1 MSTRNNNLDD
11 QNEPLDIPILVPDVL
26 CGIMEIQ
33 SLI

>member
-11 QNEPLDIPILVPDVL
+11 QNEPLDVPILVEDVL
-26 CGIMEIQ
+26 IKISEIQ